1 MKFNFSTILKG
12 IIISFVVFASSNF
25 LAQAPEG
32 INYQAVIR
40 KTNGALVTN
49 TTIAIRIQIKQNSAT
64 GTVVYAER
72 QSVITSPYGLVNFVI
87 GQGTILSGTFSA
99 INWSTGNYWVSL
111 AVDFVNG
118 TNYLDYGSQ
127 RLMSAP
133 YALYAKTAGVQL
145 NQWRYG
151 ATAPAAA
158 LGNIGDFYL
167 NTATGDVHYKSAAST
182 WTLTGNI
189 KGPQGTAG
197 ATGANGPQGPAGA
210 TGATGLTGA
219 AGSQGPAGATGLTGA
234 TGIQGPA
241 GATGLIGAT
250 GPQGPAGATGLTGS
264 AGATGPQGP
273 VGLTGAA
280 GPSGTNGNGVIN
292 GNAAPPNVQG
302 NDGDFYINTA
312 TNTIYGPKA
321 NGIWPSG
328 VSLVGPQGPAGGPA
342 GPQGIAGTNGN
353 SVLNGTVNPN
363 FATGVDG
370 DFYINTLTN
379 EIFGPKSAGVWPQGI
394 SLVGPSG
401 LAGAPGAQGVI
412 GANGNSVLNGT
423 VNPNFATG
431 VDGDFYINT
440 LTNEI
445 FGPKSAGVWP
455 QGVLLVG
462 PSGAIGLQ
470 GPSGPQGPQGPTGP
484 AGGGMTVNCGTAF
497 NSNYTIRGDGSGTY
511 ECTNALVITST
522 GKVGIGNTS
531 PSSSFDLNVG
541 SGGFLVDGS
550 STTSNV
556 AGKLRIGSTSSSTY
570 DLTVDGHAYLTSG
583 LRVGTTSAPATGG
596 ILANGVIESNTR
608 FIQGSSTSGTGAVM
622 IRTSGGELRPQSSTK
637 FVKDNIVDLKF
648 SKDQIFKLRPVM
660 YNLKPA
666 LGGDREIGLIAE
678 EVEEALPELVIYGPE
693 RQWIGNTGVPQTD
706 ENGKEILNTNK
717 LVPYSVYYDRL
728 PVYLLSI
735 IKEQEDRL
743 NQLEKK
749 IADLEAEKP

>member
-1 MKFNFSTILKG
+1 MNYTTTIKLKQVLAL
-12 IIISFVVFASSNF
+12 IVINLNLFLFA
-25 LAQAPEG
+25 QTPEG

-40 KTNGALVTN
+40 KTNGTLVTN
-49 TTIAIRIQIKQNSAT
+49 TTVAVRIQIKQNSAT
-64 GTVVYAER
+64 GTVVYSER
-72 QSVITSPYGLVNFVI
+72 QSVITSAYGLVNFVI
-87 GQGTILSGTFSA
+87 GQGTLLSGTFST

-111 AVDFVNG
+111 GVDFTNG

-189 KGPQGTAG
+189 KGPQGNAG
-197 ATGANGPQGPAGA
+197 ATGAAGPQGPAGA
-210 TGATGLTGA
+210 TGL
-219 AGSQGPAGATGLTGA
+219 QGPAGVAGATGLT
-234 TGIQGPA
+234 
-241 GATGLIGAT
+241 GAT
-250 GPQGPAGATGLTGS
+250 GPQGPAGATGLTG
-264 AGATGPQGP
+264 ATGPQGP
-273 VGLTGAA
+273 AGAT
-280 GPSGTNGNGVIN
+280 GPSGTNGNGVLN
-292 GNAAPPNVQG
+292 GNVVPTNVQG
-302 NDGDFYINTA
+302 NDGDFYINTI

-363 FATGVDG
+363 LAIGVDG

-401 LAGAPGAQGVI
+401 LAGAPGPQGPAGAMGPQGVI
-412 GANGNSVLNGT
+412 GANGTSVLNGNI
-423 VNPNFATG
+423 NPVAGIGMN
-431 VDGDFYINT
+431 GDFYINT
-440 LTNEI
+440 TTNEL
-445 FGPKSAGVWP
+445 FGPKANGAWP
-455 QGVLLVG
+455 QGISLVG
-462 PSGAIGLQ
+462 PSGANGLQ
-470 GPSGPQGPQGPTGP
+470 GPAGPQGPQGPTGP

-550 STTSNV
+550 STTSNI

-583 LRVGTTSAPATGG
+583 VRVGTTTTPATGG

-608 FIQGSSTSGTGAVM
+608 FIQGSSTSGTGTVM

-693 RQWIGNTGVPQTD
+693 RQWIGNTGIPQTD

-735 IKEQEDRL
+735 IKEQEERL

-749 IADLEAEKP
+749 IANLEAEK

>member
-1 MKFNFSTILKG
+1 MKNIRIRRWIILTVLFM
-12 IIISFVVFASSNF
+12 SFY
-25 LAQAPEG
+25 LKAQTPEG

-49 TTIAIRIQIKQNSAT
+49 TTVAIRIQIKQNSAN

-72 QSVITSPYGLVNFVI
+72 QSVITSQYGLVNFVI

-111 AVDFVNG
+111 GVDFVNG

-158 LGNIGDFYL
+158 LGNMGDFYL

-189 KGPQGTAG
+189 KGPQG
-197 ATGANGPQGPAGA
+197 NAGA
-210 TGATGLTGA
+210 TGATGPQGPVGA
-219 AGSQGPAGATGLTGA
+219 TGPAGA
-234 TGIQGPA
+234 
-241 GATGLIGAT
+241 IGAT
-250 GPQGPAGATGLTGS
+250 GPQGPAGGTGLTG
-264 AGATGPQGP
+264 ATGAIGPQGP
-273 VGLTGAA
+273 IGTTGPMGAA
-280 GPSGTNGNGVIN
+280 GPAGTNGSGVLN
-292 GNAAPPNVQG
+292 GNVPPTNVQG

-312 TNTIYGPKA
+312 TNTMYGPKA
-321 NGIWPSG
+321 IGMWPPG
-328 VSLVGPQGPAGGPA
+328 VSLVGPQGPAGGPT
-342 GPQGIAGTNGN
+342 GPQGVAGTNGN
-353 SVLNGTVNPN
+353 SVLNGVVNPN
-363 FATGVDG
+363 LATGVDG

-379 EIFGPKSAGVWPQGI
+379 DIFGPKANGVWPQGI
-394 SLVGPSG
+394 SLIGP
-401 LAGAPGAQGVI
+401 A
-412 GANGNSVLNGT
+412 
-423 VNPNFATG
+423 
-431 VDGDFYINT
+431 
-440 LTNEI
+440 
-445 FGPKSAGVWP
+445 
-455 QGVLLVG
+455 
-462 PSGAIGLQ
+462 
-470 GPSGPQGPQGPTGP
+470 GPQGPQGPAGP

-550 STTSNV
+550 STTSNI

-583 LRVGTTSAPATGG
+583 VRVGTTSTPAAGG
-596 ILANGVIESNTR
+596 ILANGIIESNTR
-608 FIQGSSTSGTGAVM
+608 FIQGSSTSGTGTVM

-648 SKDQIFKLRPVM
+648 SKDQVFKLRPVM

-706 ENGKEILNTNK
+706 ENGKEILNPNK

-735 IKEQEDRL
+735 IKEQEERL

-749 IADLEAEKP
+749 IADLEAEK